1 MITPAAGNTY
11 QDTMIID
18 TGKTYQDTEMDI
30 GQLQNNKNI
39 TLGLWRRAYSKG
51 NIPGERKINNTR
63 KKTLFE
69 NKRPTKKNREAH
81 SRISKHSQ
89 KINTM
94 KKCIPAA
101 DLCPTT
107 K

>member
-63 KKTLFE
+63 KKHSL
-69 NKRPTKKNREAH
+69 RTKDLQRRTE
-81 SRISKHSQ
+81 KHTIGYQ
-89 KINTM
+89 NIVRR
-94 KKCIPAA
+94 
-101 DLCPTT
+101 
-107 K
+107 